1 MPQPGQAAAAS
12 IAPQVAQKFP
22 LAALPQRGQ
31 VEGVKPSPV
40 TGRHAG
46 SHRAPHIAEYSP
58 PRDALRWRLPP
69 AHATL
74 FQSSFRVPMTT
85 PSSDTID
92 LSNADHMGDLARGGT
107 TWSVHLETRQ
117 DDPVTGGR
125 VHFVAGDVRRSS
137 AWIFREW
144 SAQEVRARF
153 VEFSPLELW
162 RLLESLS

>member
-1 MPQPGQAAAAS
+1 MRAFTWLA
-12 IAPQVAQKFP
+12 
-22 LAALPQRGQ
+22 LAARRRYPW
-31 VEGVKPSPV
+31 ETPSP
-40 TGRHAG
+40 A
-46 SHRAPHIAEYSP
+46 
-58 PRDALRWRLPP
+58 
-69 AHATL
+69 
-74 FQSSFRVPMTT
+74 QMTT

-117 DDPVTGGR
+117 DGPVAAGR

-144 SAQEVRARF
+144 SVLDVKARF
-153 VEFSPLELW
+153 AEFSPLELW